1 MITASTA
8 LTAAKYLFGASVV
21 ATTLAAGGLWFFQRH
36 LIYPAYMPD
45 GSRKFVP
52 KPIELGMPYEDITL
66 TTRDHVKIKAYVIPA
81 RKNPVVVDQLRGLN
95 HKQRE
100 ELGEKEM
107 SKWLEEMGDEQAI
120 QYAKSRPTV
129 IFFHAN
135 AGNMGHRVPLA
146 RKFNVEYGCNVF
158 MLSYRGY
165 GLSEGKP
172 SEHGIR
178 IDIETAMEYVKSH
191 PILGDTK
198 IILYGQSLGGAS
210 CLYAG
215 SRFRDMVS
223 GIILENTFLS
233 LPSLIPL
240 VLPQLPKF
248 FLPILLTEH
257 WDAQHTM
264 PLIPSTTPILMIAGK
279 NDELVKPSQMIALR
293 HLRESNCL
301 AGTLKWKELD
311 GGHNDTCLQPN
322 YWQIIGDWLKDEIEN
337 NILDNLKSSQEGK
350 VKGKEEEEESESSS
364 NSGNSD
370 DYQKVTKE
378 EALEA
383 KKEL

>member
-1 MITASTA
+1 MITTSTA
-8 LTAAKYLFGASVV
+8 LTVAKYLFGASVA

-36 LIYPAYMPD
+36 LIYPGYVPD

-52 KPIELGMPYEDITL
+52 RPIELGMPYEDITL
-66 TTRDHVKIKAYVIPA
+66 TTRDKVKIKAYVIPS
-81 RKNPVVVDQLRGLN
+81 RKDPVLTDQLRHLN
-95 HKQRE
+95 KKQRE
-100 ELGEKEM
+100 ELGEKETE
-107 SKWLEEMGDEQAI
+107 KWLGEMGDEKAVE
-120 QYAKSRPTV
+120 YAKSRPTV
-129 IFFHAN
+129 VFFHAN

-146 RKFNVEYGCNVF
+146 RKFNVDCRCNVF

-165 GLSEGKP
+165 GLSEGRA

-178 IDIETAMEYVKSH
+178 IDIETAMDYIKSH

-198 IILYGQSLGGAS
+198 VVLYGQSLGGAS

-215 SRFRDMVS
+215 SRYRDMVS

-248 FLPILLTEH
+248 LLPILLTEH
-257 WDAQHTM
+257 WDAHHTM
-264 PLIPSTTPILMIAGK
+264 PLIPSTTPMLMIAGK
-279 NDELVKPSQMIALR
+279 NDDLVKPPQMIALR
-293 HLRESNCL
+293 HLR
-301 AGTLKWKELD
+301 AGAGGQLKWKELD
-311 GGHNDTCLQPN
+311 GGHNDTCLQPE
-322 YWQIIGDWLKDEIEN
+322 YWGIIGEWMKDEIEN
-337 NILDNLKSSQEGK
+337 NPLNLAHSEKKE
-350 VKGKEEEEESESSS
+350 KEEEEESESSS
-364 NSGNSD
+364 ND

-378 EALEA
+378 EVLEA